1 MSTPISE
8 TPRGRPPLPVPF
20 FYGWVVLSL
29 SFLTTLIAAG
39 IRSSPQVLIHPLEME
54 FGWNRAAIGS
64 AVGLNLFLYGAAAPI
79 TGWLLDRYGPRLV
92 MLGSLFVLAAGVSA
106 TTVMKEYWHLVVLWG
121 VVVGL
126 GAGASASVLAATV
139 ANRWFVTH
147 RGLAIGILNSAT
159 STGQLIFIPVMMALI
174 VATGWRAGTWTLVAA
189 ALTLIPF
196 IGLWMRN
203 DPSEVGLAPLGAGQG
218 NPEAGGAGSKSVSER
233 VPLRVAFRSSTFWM
247 LAGSFF
253 ICGATS
259 GGLIGTH
266 LIPHSIDY
274 GIPAVAA
281 AATVG
286 VMGGL
291 NFVGTVFAGWAV
303 DRVAARK
310 LLSLVYA
317 LRGVSLF
324 ILPFVTSVWGLFL
337 FAVIYG
343 LDWFASVPPTIA
355 LTADNFGRRSVGSVF
370 GWVFLSHQVGAAFAA
385 TGAGMI
391 RVSFGDYRLAFL
403 IGGVLAMVGA
413 ALAFH
418 IRKRAEASP
427 LAPVAAGAVR
437 A

>member
-1 MSTPISE
+1 
-8 TPRGRPPLPVPF
+8 
-20 FYGWVVLSL
+20 
-29 SFLTTLIAAG
+29 
-39 IRSSPQVLIHPLEME
+39 
-54 FGWNRAAIGS
+54 
-64 AVGLNLFLYGAAAPI
+64 
-79 TGWLLDRYGPRLV
+79 
-92 MLGSLFVLAAGVSA
+92 
-106 TTVMKEYWHLVVLWG
+106 
-121 VVVGL
+121 VVGL
-126 GAGASASVLAATV
+126 AAGASASVLAATV

-159 STGQLIFIPVMMALI
+159 STGQLIFIPILMTLI
-174 VATGWRAGTWTLVAA
+174 VASGWRAGTWTLVVA

-196 IGLWMRN
+196 IALWMRN
-203 DPSEVGLAPLGAGQG
+203 DPSEVGLVPLGAAQG
-218 NPEAGGAGSKSVSER
+218 SPDAGGAGSKSVSDR
-233 VPLRVAFRSSTFWM
+233 VPLLVAFRSSTFWL

-303 DRVAARK
+303 DRVPARK
-310 LLSLVYA
+310 LLSLIYA

-324 ILPFVTSVWGLFL
+324 ILPFVTSVWGLFV

-355 LTADNFGRRSVGSVF
+355 LTADTFGKRSVGSVF

-413 ALAFH
+413 ALAFQ
-418 IRKRAEASP
+418 IKKRAEASP
-427 LAPVAAGAVR
+427 LAPIATGAVR